1 MEFVKKI
8 FIPFDTFRTPINLF
22 FISREK
28 ISTTTNIILSFLIYA
43 ILFASFIK
51 SDFWMKKSPKISDQ
65 IIDSGPTSILLNR
78 EKFGF
83 NFFLADDFDYYTSID
98 PSYFN
103 VKVLQV
109 YYIEKDDD
117 FYKKEI
123 PFDNCKVPNYQGD
136 KYYDYGFCLSNDPDI
151 FLNVS
156 DRMWDSDYAY
166 LVITLNYCRNETNS
180 SIICQPLTKI
190 RDFLDGKSFT
200 IIYNDYSFNM
210 RDLDHPV
217 STDYVNS
224 KPYVI
229 NKDFYQFYS
238 YEIGEVEIYED
249 QNSIIETGDV
259 LFGRFIRED
268 PKSHFTFYNK
278 EMDDNT
284 TNSETLLKIAIYP
297 SRNKREIIRKYQKLT
312 EALSS
317 LGGLLTILKFLMGFV
332 AKFSIES
339 ETIKL
344 IFENLLPKKNFLNLK
359 KKEIMEFSSSQ
370 NRKLSENK
378 DDTIACEKKNINFQ
392 NMSFSIDM
400 KQRNR
405 KDMNMESDFILAEK
419 IKEKEKIPQKI
430 EIINT
435 ANETNQLK
443 KSWTFEKSSIK
454 RKNTKLSHWEI
465 LKFKIKKLIKINFN
479 PKELLIEDSLK
490 FYQKE
495 FDLAYILKKLISLKS
510 LKMNVFKGKEI
521 DYSTR
526 KNPISFS
533 QTIELQESIIL
544 HK

>member
-8 FIPFDTFRTPINLF
+8 FIPFDTFRTPINIF
-22 FISREK
+22 FLSREK
-28 ISTTTNIILSFLIYA
+28 ISTTTNLVLSFLIYA

-51 SDFWMKKSPKISDQ
+51 SDFWMKRSPKISDQ
-65 IIDSGPTSILLNR
+65 IIDSGPTSILLDR
-78 EKFGF
+78 SKFGF

-103 VKVLQV
+103 IKVVQA
-109 YYIEKDDD
+109 YYIEKNDD
-117 FYKKEI
+117 FYTKEI
-123 PFDNCKVPNYQGD
+123 PFENCKVPNYQGD
-136 KYYDYGFCLSNDPDI
+136 NYYEYGFCLTNDTNI

-156 DRMWDSDYAY
+156 DKMWDGDYAY
-166 LVITLNYCRNETNS
+166 LVITLNYCRNDSNS
-180 SIICQPLTKI
+180 SIICQPLPKI

-278 EMDDNT
+278 EMADNT
-284 TNSETLLKIAIYP
+284 TNSESLLKIAIYP

-344 IFENLLPKKNFLNLK
+344 IFENLLPKKKLNLK
-359 KKEIMEFSSSQ
+359 KKELLDFSSSQ
-370 NRKLSENK
+370 NRKLSLNK
-378 DDTIACEKKNINFQ
+378 DDTIACEKKNIHFQ

-405 KDMNMESDFILAEK
+405 KDMNMESDLILAKIIEESEK
-419 IKEKEKIPQKI
+419 NSQKM
-430 EIINT
+430 EIINP
-435 ANETNQLK
+435 ANANQLN
-443 KSWTFEKSSIK
+443 KSWGFENSCIK
-454 RKNTKLSHWEI
+454 GKNPKLSHWEI
-465 LKFKIKKLIKINFN
+465 LKFKIKKLIKIKFN
-479 PKELLIEDSLK
+479 SKELEIEDSLK

-495 FDLAYILKKLISLKS
+495 FDLAYILKKIISLKS
-510 LKMNVFKGKEI
+510 LKMNVFNRREI

-526 KNPISFS
+526 KNQIPFS
-533 QTIELQESIIL
+533 QTIELQEGSVI